1 MGERRVPES
10 DYRLIVMDLDGT
22 LLNGSSGISPRTRAA
37 LERVSAAGVAIA
49 VATGRSYT
57 LLKYFC
63 NGLPLTGPQITFNG
77 AIVMEPVSERPLFM
91 ETVPPALIVP
101 VLSFLREQDMF
112 TCYFTDRDIYV
123 RGRSELEREVV
134 PPGLPQPIEEDNLE
148 GLIHLPC
155 VKLVAIARPERIT
168 ALRRLAEPR
177 FGDRLYVTQT
187 APVLLEFLHPAVSK
201 GAALR
206 EVIRE
211 LGLDASRVIA
221 FGDSHNDIGML
232 ETAGMGVAMANA
244 SPEVQA
250 VADRIA
256 PSNEEDGIAVVL
268 DALVPAR

>member
-1 MGERRVPES
+1 MPGS

-22 LLNGSSGISPRTRAA
+22 LLNRSSKISPRTRAA
-37 LERVSAAGVAIA
+37 LERVSTAGVAIA
-49 VATGRSYT
+49 VATGRGYI

-63 NGLPLTGPQITFNG
+63 KGLPLTGPQITFNG
-77 AIVMEPVSERPLFM
+77 AIVVEPVSERPIFM
-91 ETVPPALIVP
+91 ETVPAAMIEP

-112 TCYFTDRDIYV
+112 TCYFTDQDIYV

-134 PPGLPQPIEEDNLE
+134 PAGLPQPIEEDDLE

-155 VKLVAIARPERIT
+155 VKLVAIARSERIT
-168 ALRRLAEPR
+168 ALRTLAEER

-206 EVIRE
+206 EVIRN
-211 LGLDASRVIA
+211 LSLDPAQVIA
-221 FGDSHNDIGML
+221 FGDSHNDISML
-232 ETAGMGVAMANA
+232 QVAGMGVAMANA

-250 VADRIA
+250 VADQIA

-268 DALVPAR
+268 DELVPRR